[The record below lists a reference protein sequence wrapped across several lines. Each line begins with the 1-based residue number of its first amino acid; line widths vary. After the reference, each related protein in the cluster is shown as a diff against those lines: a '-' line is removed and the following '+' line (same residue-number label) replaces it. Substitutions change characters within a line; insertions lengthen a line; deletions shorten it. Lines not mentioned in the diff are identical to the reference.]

1 MAADR
6 LSDELIQRIR
16 EDEAFRRELLDVL
29 LGEEFLHLPPT
40 VRRIQEA
47 LERLIR
53 TLEEERRAATERQRR
68 IDEQIERLGQRSIVL
83 VGLMGAGKSTVG
95 RRLATRD
102 REGLKFYH
110 VDHPSLP
117 SGQAWAAPAGSPTR
131 GAARS
136 GSSGMTRGD
145 TPRRRGARARRR

>member
-1 MAADR
+1 MA
-6 LSDELIQRIR
+6 LSGNHSSA
-16 EDEAFRRELLDVL
+16 EDSHPDWQAGVSY
-29 LGEEFLHLPPT
+29 PSSS
-40 VRRIQEA
+40 
-47 LERLIR
+47 
-53 TLEEERRAATERQRR
+53 TLKHYYAN
-68 IDEQIERLGQRSIVL
+68 
-83 VGLMGAGKSTVG
+83 G